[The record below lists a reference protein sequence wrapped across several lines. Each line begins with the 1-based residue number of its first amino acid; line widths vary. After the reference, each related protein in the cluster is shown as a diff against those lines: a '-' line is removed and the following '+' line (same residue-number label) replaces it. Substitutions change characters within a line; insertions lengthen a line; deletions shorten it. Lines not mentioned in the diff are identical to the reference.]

1 MESYLSFS
9 DRHEAFC
16 QEYVKDRNATQAAI
30 RAGYSEKTARQQGSR
45 LLTNAAISSRIGE
58 LQEEIAERNEIDA
71 DNIMAKLETVY
82 ERSLEEGNFA
92 AANRAAE
99 LQGKMV
105 GAFTERADVNVRSS
119 MFPTT
124 PGDLDATIERLA
136 KIAGI
141 PISFATG

>member
-1 MESYLSFS
+1 MNKK
-9 DRHEAFC
+9 HEFFC
-16 QEYVKDRNATQAAI
+16 QEYIKDLNSTQAAI

-45 LLTNAAISSRIGE
+45 LLTNAAINSRIGE

-82 ERSLEEGNFA
+82 ERSLQEGNYA

-99 LQGKMV
+99 LQGKMIS
-105 GAFTERADVNVRSS
+105 AFTERADVNLRSS
-119 MFPTT
+119 MFPTN
-124 PGDLDATIERLA
+124 PGDLDSTIARLA

-141 PISFATG
+141 PISLATG